1 MLMHPH
7 RQATTTPRVRAAIQ
21 AGSEP
26 APLPAGRFGI
36 TGQTVC
42 KWRNRDSVGDGSHT
56 PHRLQTTP
64 TPLQEA
70 VAVALR
76 QTLPVWPDDLPA
88 VVREFP
94 NPNAWR
100 SRLDRCLRRHGVGN
114 LRDLR
119 AGAPKPGHSGFRT
132 HGHGSLHIDMRYLPR
147 MADES
152 CRHSLFVALERATRG
167 VLIRLFTART
177 AANARRFPRDTERA
191 CPIRTGTILTDSG
204 KESTDRMFGLRKRAA
219 TGEQEFDL
227 PCGALGTE
235 HRLTPPGSPR
245 TNGMVER
252 FNGRI
257 EEVLQG
263 RHFRSGEEP
272 GAMLHRPVWLCN
284 RQFPQSALP
293 GRTPLQAMRDR
304 HRPKPQMFKTATLT
318 HGR

>member
-1 MLMHPH
+1 M
-7 RQATTTPRVRAAIQ
+7 
-21 AGSEP
+21 
-26 APLPAGRFGI
+26 
-36 TGQTVC
+36 
-42 KWRNRDSVGDGSHT
+42 
-56 PHRLQTTP
+56 
-64 TPLQEA
+64 QEA

-119 AGAPKPGHSGFRT
+119 AGGHRSRGTAASVT
-132 HGHGSLHIDMRYLPR
+132 HGHGSLHIDVRYLPR

-152 CRHSLFVALERATRG
+152 RRHSLFVALDRATRG

-177 AANARRFPRDTERA
+177 AADARRFPRDTERA
-191 CPIRTGTILTDSG
+191 CPIRIGTILTDSG

-227 PCGALGTE
+227 PCGALGTG

-272 GAMLHRPVWLCN
+272 GATLHRPVWLCN
-284 RQFPQSALP
+284 RQLRQSADFVEKLW
-293 GRTPLQAMRDR
+293 LD
-304 HRPKPQMFKTATLT
+304 
-318 HGR
+318 

>member
-1 MLMHPH
+1 M
-7 RQATTTPRVRAAIQ
+7 TTPRVRAAIQ

-42 KWRNRDSVGDGSHT
+42 KWRNRDSIGDGSHT

-64 TPLQEA
+64 TPSQEA

-100 SRLDRCLRRHGVGN
+100 SGLDRCLRRHGVGN

-119 AGAPKPGHSGFRT
+119 AGAPKPGHSGFSA
-132 HGHGSLHIDMRYLPR
+132 HGHGSLHIDVRYLPR

-152 CRHSLFVALERATRG
+152 RRHSLFVALDRATRG

-227 PCGALGTE
+227 PCGALGTG

-272 GAMLHRPVWLCN
+272 EATLHRPVWLCN

-293 GRTPLQAMRDR
+293 AEAPFPD
-304 HRPKPQMFKTATLT
+304 H
-318 HGR
+318 

>member
-1 MLMHPH
+1 
-7 RQATTTPRVRAAIQ
+7 
-21 AGSEP
+21 
-26 APLPAGRFGI
+26 
-36 TGQTVC
+36 
-42 KWRNRDSVGDGSHT
+42 
-56 PHRLQTTP
+56 
-64 TPLQEA
+64 
-70 VAVALR
+70 
-76 QTLPVWPDDLPA
+76 
-88 VVREFP
+88 
-94 NPNAWR
+94 
-100 SRLDRCLRRHGVGN
+100 
-114 LRDLR
+114 
-119 AGAPKPGHSGFRT
+119 
-132 HGHGSLHIDMRYLPR
+132 

-152 CRHSLFVALERATRG
+152 RRHSLFVALDRATRG

-177 AANARRFPRDTERA
+177 AADARRFPRDTERA

-227 PCGALGTE
+227 PCGALGTG

-272 GAMLHRPVWLCN
+272 GATLHRPAWLCN

-304 HRPKPQMFKTATLT
+304 HRPKPQMFQTAILT

>member
-1 MLMHPH
+1 
-7 RQATTTPRVRAAIQ
+7 
-21 AGSEP
+21 
-26 APLPAGRFGI
+26 
-36 TGQTVC
+36 
-42 KWRNRDSVGDGSHT
+42 
-56 PHRLQTTP
+56 
-64 TPLQEA
+64 
-70 VAVALR
+70 
-76 QTLPVWPDDLPA
+76 
-88 VVREFP
+88 
-94 NPNAWR
+94 
-100 SRLDRCLRRHGVGN
+100 
-114 LRDLR
+114 
-119 AGAPKPGHSGFRT
+119 
-132 HGHGSLHIDMRYLPR
+132 

-152 CRHSLFVALERATRG
+152 RRHSLFVALDRATRG

-177 AANARRFPRDTERA
+177 AADARRFPRDTERA
-191 CPIRTGTILTDSG
+191 CPIRIGTILTDSG

-227 PCGALGTE
+227 PCGALGTG

-272 GAMLHRPVWLCN
+272 GATLHRPVWLCN

-304 HRPKPQMFKTATLT
+304 HRPKPQMFKNSHTNSREVTPT
-318 HGR
+318 

>member
-1 MLMHPH
+1 MPGAPGWTAACVGMAWGTC
-7 RQATTTPRVRAAIQ
+7 ATSGP
-21 AGSEP
+21 
-26 APLPAGRFGI
+26 
-36 TGQTVC
+36 
-42 KWRNRDSVGDGSHT
+42 
-56 PHRLQTTP
+56 
-64 TPLQEA
+64 
-70 VAVALR
+70 
-76 QTLPVWPDDLPA
+76 
-88 VVREFP
+88 
-94 NPNAWR
+94 
-100 SRLDRCLRRHGVGN
+100 
-114 LRDLR
+114 
-119 AGAPKPGHSGFRT
+119 GAPKPGHSGFRT
-132 HGHGSLHIDMRYLPR
+132 HGHGSLHIDVRYLPR

-152 CRHSLFVALERATRG
+152 RRHSLFVALDRATRG

-227 PCGALGTE
+227 PCGALGTG

-272 GAMLHRPVWLCN
+272 EATLHRPVWLCN

-304 HRPKPQMFKTATLT
+304 HRPKPQMFKTAILT

>member
-1 MLMHPH
+1 M
-7 RQATTTPRVRAAIQ
+7 
-21 AGSEP
+21 
-26 APLPAGRFGI
+26 
-36 TGQTVC
+36 
-42 KWRNRDSVGDGSHT
+42 
-56 PHRLQTTP
+56 
-64 TPLQEA
+64 
-70 VAVALR
+70 ALL

-100 SRLDRCLRRHGVGN
+100 SGLDRCLRRHGVGN

-132 HGHGSLHIDMRYLPR
+132 HGHGSLHIDVRYLPR

-152 CRHSLFVALERATRG
+152 RRHSLFVALDRATRG

-177 AANARRFPRDTERA
+177 AADARRFPRDTERA

-227 PCGALGTE
+227 PCGALGTG

-263 RHFRSGEEP
+263 HHFRSGEEP
-272 GAMLHRPVWLCN
+272 EATLHRPVWLCN

-304 HRPKPQMFKTATLT
+304 HRPKPQMFKTAILT